1 MARDEGAEEGDA
13 VSASLDRAAVEASLA
28 QWVAERARGFRARE
42 DRAMVLGVCA
52 PQGAGKSTLTARL
65 VSLLAERSLRAATV
79 SIDDFYLRRDEQ
91 LALSRAHPGNRY
103 LEVRGYPGTHD
114 INLGA
119 RVIDA
124 LVHAKEGERV
134 LVPSYDK
141 GAFGGAGDR
150 APESKW
156 SSVEGPLDVVL
167 FEGWMLAFEPTQSS
181 DVIEDSALATC
192 NELLRGYA
200 PWRARVDHW
209 LVMEGRE
216 VEYVIEWRVDAERAR
231 RAIDGRA
238 MSDEEARA
246 YVERFLPAYRAWWP
260 LSDARRSGVARIVLE
275 RDRSYAEST
284 LP

>member
-1 MARDEGAEEGDA
+1 M
-13 VSASLDRAAVEASLA
+13 SAALDRSAVEASIA
-28 QWVAERARGFRARE
+28 DWTSAHARGFRARE
-42 DRAMVLGVCA
+42 GRAMVLGVCA
-52 PQGAGKSTLTARL
+52 PQGAGKSTLTARM

-91 LALSRAHPGNRY
+91 LALSAAHPDNRY

-114 INLGA
+114 VALGV
-119 RVIDA
+119 RVLDA
-124 LVHAKEGERV
+124 LVHAREGERV
-134 LVPSYDK
+134 RVPSYDK

-150 APESKW
+150 APESQW
-156 SSVEGPLDVVL
+156 SSVEGPLDVLL

-181 DVIEDSALATC
+181 ELIEDRALATC

-216 VEYVIEWRVDAERAR
+216 IEYVVEWRVDAERAR
-231 RAIDGRA
+231 RSRDGRG

-260 LSDARRSGVARIVLE
+260 LSEARRSGVARIVLE
-275 RDRSYAEST
+275 RDRSCVEST